1 MQVEHDEFTIM
12 IYTNYHKDNFV
23 DDSLSALSKVFIH
36 YHQNQMKSLIHFL
49 KRFVPQ

>member
-12 IYTNYHKDNFV
+12 IDTNYHKDNFV
-23 DDSLSALSKVFIH
+23 DNSLSSLSKVH
-36 YHQNQMKSLIHFL
+36 YHQNQMNSLVHFL